1 MTLAADLE
9 TPPLTAAGFR
19 AIWGR
24 LGAPRRV
31 VIALSGGADSTALAH
46 LCAPL
51 HASGDAEIL
60 ALTVDHGLRAG
71 AAEEA
76 RRASGYARALGVPH
90 RVLTWDGEK
99 PTSGVQAAARAARY
113 RLLIGAAENF
123 GASTIMTAH
132 HADDQAET
140 VLMRMKRGA
149 GPRGLSAMAETSFV
163 AAGAG
168 PAMVLAR
175 PLLAYRKRDLVGL
188 LRAHG
193 HPFIEDPSNADPAFE
208 RVRVRHALAAGAGP
222 GFDALIEMSRRAAAV
237 AVDDERRE
245 RAAFDDLD
253 GRFHPWGGAS
263 FLSRDGLADAGLA
276 ARLIHAVGGG
286 AHRPHHDRAR
296 AAMGVAASGHRAS
309 LGGTLIRPWRG
320 RTWVL
325 REPAAV
331 LGRAGVA
338 PAGVVRLAPGARTCW
353 DGRFVVANT
362 GEDALTLAAL
372 AAAPLASNLA
382 ENAVFDDFD
391 GPAEAKAAMPV
402 AVRDSGR
409 VAGPSGSSG
418 GGDIAFE
425 ALAPERFYRRVNRF
439 H

>member
-1 MTLAADLE
+1 MALAAESE

-19 AIWGR
+19 AIWRR
-24 LGAPRRV
+24 LGAPRRMV
-31 VIALSGGADSTALAH
+31 LALSGGADSTALAH

-51 HASGDAEIL
+51 HAHGEAQIL
-60 ALTVDHGLRAG
+60 AVTINHGLRAG

-76 RRASGYARALGVPH
+76 TRAGGFARALGLPH
-90 RVLTWDGEK
+90 QVLTWEGEK
-99 PTSGVQAAARAARY
+99 PASGVQAAARVARY
-113 RLLIGAAENF
+113 RLLIAAAESF

-140 VLMRMKRGA
+140 VLMRMKRGG
-149 GPRGLSAMAETSFV
+149 GPRGLSAMSETSFV

-175 PLLAYRKRDLVGL
+175 PLLGYRRAALVAL
-188 LRAHG
+188 LHANV

-208 RVRVRHALAAGAGP
+208 RVRVRRELAAGAGP
-222 GFDALIEMSRRAAAV
+222 GFDALIDMSRRAAAT
-237 AVDDERRE
+237 AAEDERRE
-245 RAAFDDLD
+245 RAAFDDLN

-263 FLSRDGLADAGLA
+263 FLSREAPADAALA

-286 AHRPHHDRAR
+286 AHRPDHNRAR
-296 AAMGVAASGHRAS
+296 VAMGVVATGRRAS
-309 LGGTLIRPWRG
+309 LGGALVRQWRG

-338 PAGVVRLAPGARTCW
+338 PAGVVTLAPGARTCW
-353 DGRFVVANT
+353 DRRFVVANS
-362 GEDALTLAAL
+362 GDEALTLGAL
-372 AAAPLASNLA
+372 AAAPDV
-382 ENAVFDDFD
+382 ENAGVAGFD

-402 AVRDSGR
+402 LVGAGGR
-409 VAGPSGSSG
+409 IADPCG
-418 GGDIAFE
+418 GGKAFE
-425 ALAPERFYRRVNRF
+425 ALAPERFYRCVNRF